1 VDDDYSQANVGDWIV
16 RHPDGTLSVT
26 AAANFARYYR
36 PAWLRMA

>member
-1 VDDDYSQANVGDWIV
+1 MITLKRNVGDWIV

-26 AAANFARYYR
+26 AAAIFARYNR